1 MKRHHYKEE
10 EYEKFLARA
19 IEFMKKKPDASRARV
34 AMYAGVGISVLER
47 FESEGKL
54 TLPKPM
60 TKKQVNNK
68 YKWQRHI
75 RKTVNGR

>member
-1 MKRHHYKEE
+1 MKKRHYREE
-10 EYEKFLARA
+10 EYNEFLARA

-47 FESEGKL
+47 FEREGKL

-60 TKKQVNNK
+60 TKKQVRNK
-68 YKWQRHI
+68 YKWADTLG
-75 RKTVNGR
+75 KL